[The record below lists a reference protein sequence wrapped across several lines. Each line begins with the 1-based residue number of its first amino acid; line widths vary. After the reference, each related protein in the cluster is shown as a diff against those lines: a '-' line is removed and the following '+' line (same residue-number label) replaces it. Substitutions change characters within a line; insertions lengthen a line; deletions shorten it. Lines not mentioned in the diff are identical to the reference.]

1 MKDYFIKE
9 KFSLKRFGL
18 ESAILLFLVDSL
30 YYYLTKKIDFIFIF
44 ILLFLLFIILASLFR
59 EKLLAPIHKLFLLI
73 FSLVSKV
80 TNPIL
85 IIFCYLVGILP
96 VAIFYKLYYIINSYF
111 KKKEVKLSYWK
122 NADLSIKKI
131 KLDEQY

>member
-30 YYYLTKKIDFIFIF
+30 FYYLTKKIDFIFIF

-96 VAIFYKLYYIINSYF
+96 VGIFYKLYYIINSYF

-122 NADLSIKKI
+122 NAELSIKKI
-131 KLDEQY
+131 ELDEQY

>member
-59 EKLLAPIHKLFLLI
+59 EKLLASIHKLFLLI
-73 FSLVSKV
+73 FSLV
-80 TNPIL
+80 
-85 IIFCYLVGILP
+85 
-96 VAIFYKLYYIINSYF
+96 
-111 KKKEVKLSYWK
+111 
-122 NADLSIKKI
+122 
-131 KLDEQY
+131 